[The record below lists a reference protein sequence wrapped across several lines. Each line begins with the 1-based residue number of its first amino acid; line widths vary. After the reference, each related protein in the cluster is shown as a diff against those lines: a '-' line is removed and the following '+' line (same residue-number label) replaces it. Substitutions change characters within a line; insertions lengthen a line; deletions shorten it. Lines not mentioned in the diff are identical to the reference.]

1 MTSVYRLY
9 CVNSGFESIEKWTI
23 YGTESEEVPQKGIL
37 IFITSI
43 QVLNN
48 ESFFFLLAGSP

>member
-23 YGTESEEVPQKGIL
+23 YGTESEVPQKGIL

-48 ESFFFLLAGSP
+48 ESFVFLLAGSP